1 MGSWVR
7 GWLHCAGEAAKIM
20 RLVFLG
26 APGVGKGTQ
35 AEKAAVH
42 YRIRKISTGD
52 LLREAVRVQSALGC
66 EAKEHMDQ
74 GRLVPDSVVI
84 GLVLERLADPECANG
99 FILDGFPRT
108 VHQADALGK
117 VLVERS
123 LPLDRVINFRVS
135 REDVVKRLS
144 GRRSCPKC
152 QATYHLE
159 FAPSKNSGL
168 CDRCGEALIQR
179 SDDQR
184 EAIEMRLRVYE
195 EQTAP
200 LIDFYETRQV
210 LSHLNGA
217 EAVDTV
223 YQNLVKVLATPQ
235 TA

>member
-1 MGSWVR
+1 M
-7 GWLHCAGEAAKIM
+7 
-20 RLVFLG
+20 FLG

-35 AEKAAVH
+35 ADKVAVQ
-42 YRIRKISTGD
+42 YRIHKISTGD
-52 LLREAVRVQSALGC
+52 LLRGAVRNKTPLGL

-84 GLVLERLADPECANG
+84 GLVREKLADLSHANG

-108 VHQADALGK
+108 VPQAEALAK
-117 VLVERS
+117 VLAERG
-123 LPLDRVINFRVS
+123 LQLDRVINFRVS
-135 REDVVKRLS
+135 REQIVKRLS

-152 QATYHLE
+152 QATYHVQ
-159 FAPSKNSGL
+159 FAPSKSGNL
-168 CDRCGEALIQR
+168 CERCGEALVQR

-184 EAIEMRLRVYE
+184 EAIETRLRVYE

-200 LIDFYETRQV
+200 LINFYEKQRL

-217 EAVDTV
+217 EAVETV
-223 YQNLVKVLATPQ
+223 YHNLVKVLAVPQ